1 MGKILLIDIDGTLV
15 DYENRLPASAV
26 DAIRK
31 ARANGHKVYLCSG
44 RSKAENKQEIWN
56 IGIDG
61 YIGGNGSYV
70 ESDGVVV
77 MHQLITADQCRRIV
91 DWLNARGL
99 EFYLES
105 NNGLFASRT
114 FKDVAVR
121 IMAEYSRRK
130 GRDARTDISYQE
142 AFPGMIWDG
151 ELYRDDLNKISYVLH
166 SYQDALDA
174 QKAFPEMQ
182 HGTWGGAGE
191 TALFGDMGVKNITK
205 AHAVETLLAANPIS
219 NQFEIAAMNIEYD
232 FGIQADDITSYKG
245 VKSNDNGD
253 AGLVLVIQAAAGK
266 AQNVVDALT
275 TYQKDQVAFY
285 GNYAEFA
292 QAQSNVENAVIG
304 SNDSDLV
311 VMVIASNECSADLSS
326 AVDSVLGK

>member
-1 MGKILLIDIDGTLV
+1 MSKILLIDIDGTLV
-15 DYENRLPASAV
+15 DYENRLPDSAV
-26 DAIRK
+26 SAIRK
-31 ARANGHKVYLCSG
+31 AHANGHKIYLCSG
-44 RSKAENKQEIWN
+44 RSKAENKQEIWD

-91 DWLNARGL
+91 DWLNENGL

-114 FKDVAVR
+114 FKDVVVPV
-121 IMAEYSRRK
+121 MAEYTRRK
-130 GRDARTDISYQE
+130 GRAVQQNMDYKT

-151 ELYRDDLNKISYVLH
+151 ALYRDDLNKISYVLH
-166 SYQDALDA
+166 SYQNYLDA

-205 AHAVETLLAANPIS
+205 AHAVETLLAHLNADKADT
-219 NQFEIAAMNIEYD
+219 IA
-232 FGIQADDITSYKG
+232 F
-245 VKSNDNGD
+245 GD
-253 AGLVLVIQAAAGK
+253 AKVDIPMFEACAYGVAMGSGGEEIKAAADY
-266 AQNVVDALT
+266 VTTDVD
-275 TYQKDQVAFY
+275 KDGLCNAF
-285 GNYAEFA
+285 
-292 QAQSNVENAVIG
+292 VH
-304 SNDSDLV
+304 
-311 VMVIASNECSADLSS
+311 
-326 AVDSVLGK
+326 LGLI